1 LLLLYFWSFAYR
13 FIMSTFRFI
22 LRDQFRSSFNVFL
35 FLSSSLFL
43 ATSLT
48 GCEQAQESAPAG
60 MQPAAVTVMSMTTQS
75 VPFSIELPATLSG
88 AKEVEIR
95 AQVSGILQARNF
107 SEGNKVIAGQSLFS
121 LDAKTYAA
129 EMEKAKADFN
139 ASTVRLQQAEREVNR
154 IRPLREQN
162 SISQREL
169 DNAVSNVDINLADVK
184 SMQAK
189 LDQAKLRLDYTKVT
203 SPVTGI
209 VGRELVSEGT
219 YISGPEVLLTQLTQI
234 DPIRVRF
241 GLSERE
247 QLKMRNDEAAG
258 LLSLPEEGHW
268 KTKIKLFDGSLHP
281 QIGQVNFSDIRI
293 NSKTGTSE
301 LQAIIPNP
309 NFSLRPGQ
317 FVRIVLEGAVREEAF
332 VVPQRAVLDNGL
344 GKFVYVMAK
353 NEKGIS
359 IALPAPV
366 IVGEWVTKAKGIA
379 NGWIIR
385 EGLKVGDQVIIDGMA
400 RIFFPGMPVR
410 LAEDAATATSKV
422 VTPTADNKG

>member
-1 LLLLYFWSFAYR
+1 
-13 FIMSTFRFI
+13 MSTFRFRLSGQ
-22 LRDQFRSSFNVFL
+22 LRSFVSGFL
-35 FLSSSLFL
+35 LLSSSALL
-43 ATSLT
+43 VTSLT
-48 GCEQAQESAPAG
+48 GCEQAPPSVPKG
-60 MQPAAVTVMSMTTQS
+60 MKPAAVSVMSMTTQS

-95 AQVSGILQARNF
+95 AQVSGILQTRNF
-107 SEGNKVIAGQSLFS
+107 SEGDKVSAGQSLFS

-129 EMEKAKADFN
+129 ETAKSKADLN
-139 ASTVRLQQAEREVNR
+139 AARVRLKQAQREVNR
-154 IRPLREQN
+154 IKPLRAKN

-169 DNAVSNVDINLADVK
+169 DNAISSVDISLADVK
-184 SMQAK
+184 SMQAN
-189 LDQAKLRLDYTKVT
+189 LDQAQLRLDYTKVT

-219 YISGPEVLLTQLTQI
+219 YVSGPEVLLTQLTQI

-247 QLKMRNDEAAG
+247 QLQMRNDAAAG
-258 LLSLPEEGHW
+258 SLTLPKEGKW

-293 NSKTGTSE
+293 NAKTGTSE
-301 LQAIIPNP
+301 LQAITPNP
-309 NFSLRPGQ
+309 NFTLRPGQ
-317 FVRIVLEGAVREEAF
+317 FVRILLEGAVRENAF

-353 NEKGIS
+353 NDKGVAV
-359 IALPAPV
+359 ALPAPV
-366 IVGEWVTKAKGIA
+366 VVGEWVTEAKDVE

-385 EGLKVGDQVIIDGMA
+385 KGLKVGDQVIIDGMA
-400 RIFFPGMPVR
+400 RIFFPGMPIR
-410 LAEDAATATSKV
+410 LADDQSTSTAQK
-422 VTPTADNKG
+422 

>member
-1 LLLLYFWSFAYR
+1 
-13 FIMSTFRFI
+13 MSTFRFR
-22 LRDQFRSSFNVFL
+22 LNGQLKPFFSSL
-35 FLSSSLFL
+35 LLLSSALL
-43 ATSLT
+43 VTSLT
-48 GCEQAQESAPAG
+48 GCEKAQQSAPKG
-60 MQPAAVTVMSMTTQS
+60 MKPAAVSVMNMTTQS

-107 SEGNKVIAGQSLFS
+107 REGDKVTAGQSLFS

-129 EMEKAKADFN
+129 ETAKSKADLN
-139 ASTVRLQQAEREVNR
+139 AARVRLKQAQREVNR
-154 IRPLREQN
+154 IEPLRAKN

-169 DNAVSNVDINLADVK
+169 DNAISSVDISLADVK
-184 SMQAK
+184 SMQAN
-189 LDQAKLRLDYTKVT
+189 LDQAQLRLDYTKVT

-219 YISGPEVLLTQLTQI
+219 YVSGPEVLLTQLTQI

-247 QLKMRNDEAAG
+247 QLKMRNDAAAG
-258 LLSLPEEGHW
+258 SLTLPKEGKW

-293 NSKTGTSE
+293 NANTGTSE
-301 LQAIIPNP
+301 LQAITPNP

-317 FVRIVLEGAVREEAF
+317 FVRILLEGAVRENAF

-353 NEKGIS
+353 NDKGVTV
-359 IALPAPV
+359 ALPAPV
-366 IVGEWVTKAKGIA
+366 VVGEWVTKAKDIE

-385 EGLKVGDQVIIDGMA
+385 KGLKVGDQVIIDGMA
-400 RIFFPGMPVR
+400 RIFFPGMPIR
-410 LAEDAATATSKV
+410 LADDQSTSTAQK
-422 VTPTADNKG
+422 

>member
-1 LLLLYFWSFAYR
+1 
-13 FIMSTFRFI
+13 MSTFRFR
-22 LRDQFRSSFNVFL
+22 LNGQLKPFFSSL
-35 FLSSSLFL
+35 LLLSSALL
-43 ATSLT
+43 VTSLT
-48 GCEQAQESAPAG
+48 GCEKAQQSAPKG
-60 MQPAAVTVMSMTTQS
+60 MEPAAVSVMNMTTQS

-107 SEGNKVIAGQSLFS
+107 REGDKVTAGQSLFS

-129 EMEKAKADFN
+129 ETAKSKADLN
-139 ASTVRLQQAEREVNR
+139 AARVRLKQAQREVNR
-154 IRPLREQN
+154 IEPLRAKN

-169 DNAVSNVDINLADVK
+169 DNAISSVDISLADVK
-184 SMQAK
+184 SMQAN
-189 LDQAKLRLDYTKVT
+189 LDQAQLRLDYTKVT

-219 YISGPEVLLTQLTQI
+219 YVSGPEVLLTQLTQI

-247 QLKMRNDEAAG
+247 QLKMRNDAAAG
-258 LLSLPEEGHW
+258 SLTLPKEGKW

-281 QIGQVNFSDIRI
+281 QNGQVNFSDIRI
-293 NSKTGTSE
+293 NANTGTSE
-301 LQAIIPNP
+301 LQAITPNP

-317 FVRIVLEGAVREEAF
+317 FVRILLEGAVRENAF

-353 NEKGIS
+353 NDKGVAV
-359 IALPAPV
+359 ALPAPV
-366 IVGEWVTKAKGIA
+366 VVGEWVTEAKDIE

-385 EGLKVGDQVIIDGMA
+385 KGLKIGDQVIIDGMA
-400 RIFFPGMPVR
+400 RIFFPGMPIR
-410 LAEDAATATSKV
+410 LADNQSTSTAQK
-422 VTPTADNKG
+422 

>member
-1 LLLLYFWSFAYR
+1 
-13 FIMSTFRFI
+13 MSTFRFR
-22 LRDQFRSSFNVFL
+22 LNGQLKPFFSSL
-35 FLSSSLFL
+35 LLLSSALL
-43 ATSLT
+43 VTSLT
-48 GCEQAQESAPAG
+48 GCEKAQQSVPKG
-60 MQPAAVTVMSMTTQS
+60 MEPAAVSVMNMTTQS

-107 SEGNKVIAGQSLFS
+107 REGDKVTAGQSLFS

-129 EMEKAKADFN
+129 ETAKSKADLN
-139 ASTVRLQQAEREVNR
+139 AARVRLKQAQREVNR
-154 IRPLREQN
+154 IEPLRAKN

-169 DNAVSNVDINLADVK
+169 DNAISSVDISLADVK
-184 SMQAK
+184 SMQAN
-189 LDQAKLRLDYTKVT
+189 LDQAQLRLDYTKVT

-219 YISGPEVLLTQLTQI
+219 YVSGPEVLLTQLTQI

-247 QLKMRNDEAAG
+247 QLKMRNDAAAG
-258 LLSLPEEGHW
+258 SLTLPKEGKW

-293 NSKTGTSE
+293 NANTGTSE
-301 LQAIIPNP
+301 LQAITPNP
-309 NFSLRPGQ
+309 NFTLRPGQ
-317 FVRIVLEGAVREEAF
+317 FVRILLEGAVRENAF

-353 NEKGIS
+353 NDKGVAV
-359 IALPAPV
+359 ALPAPV
-366 IVGEWVTKAKGIA
+366 VVGEWVTEAKDIE

-385 EGLKVGDQVIIDGMA
+385 KGLKIGDQVIIDGMA
-400 RIFFPGMPVR
+400 RIFFPGMPIR
-410 LAEDAATATSKV
+410 LADDQSTSTAQK
-422 VTPTADNKG
+422 

>member
-1 LLLLYFWSFAYR
+1 
-13 FIMSTFRFI
+13 MSTFRFM
-22 LRDQFRSSFNVFL
+22 LDGQLKPFFSRL
-35 FLSSSLFL
+35 LLLSSSAILV
-43 ATSLT
+43 TSLT
-48 GCEQAQESAPAG
+48 GCEETQQSAPKA
-60 MQPAAVTVMSMTTQS
+60 MKPAAVSVMSMTTQS

-95 AQVSGILQARNF
+95 AQVSGILQTRNF
-107 SEGNKVIAGQSLFS
+107 SEGDKVTAGQSLFS

-129 EMEKAKADFN
+129 EMAKSKADLN
-139 ASTVRLQQAEREVNR
+139 AATVRLKQAQREVNR
-154 IRPLREQN
+154 IKPLREKN

-169 DNAVSNVDINLADVK
+169 DNAISSVDINFADVK

-189 LDQAKLRLDYTKVT
+189 LDQAQLRLDYTKVT

-219 YISGPEVLLTQLTQI
+219 YVSGPEVLLTQLTQI

-247 QLKMRNDEAAG
+247 QLQMRNDAAAG
-258 LLSLPEEGHW
+258 SLTLPEEGHW

-293 NSKTGTSE
+293 NSQTGTSE
-301 LQAIIPNP
+301 LQAITPNP

-317 FVRIVLEGAVREEAF
+317 FVRIILEGAVRENAF

-344 GKFVYVMAK
+344 GKFVYVMTK
-353 NEKGIS
+353 NDKGVTV
-359 IALPAPV
+359 ALPAPV
-366 IVGEWVTKAKGIA
+366 VVGEWVTQAKGIE

-385 EGLKVGDQVIIDGMA
+385 EGLKTGDQVIIDGMA
-400 RIFFPGMPVR
+400 RIFFPGMPIR
-410 LAEDAATATSKV
+410 LADAQLTSTAQQ
-422 VTPTADNKG
+422 

>member
-1 LLLLYFWSFAYR
+1 
-13 FIMSTFRFI
+13 MSTFRF
-22 LRDQFRSSFNVFL
+22 RSSGQL
-35 FLSSSLFL
+35 KPFLSRIILLSFSVILV
-43 ATSLT
+43 TSLT
-48 GCEQAQESAPAG
+48 GCEKTEQSKPAG
-60 MQPAAVTVMSMTTQS
+60 MQPAAVSIMNMAPQS

-95 AQVSGILQARNF
+95 AQVSGILQTRNF
-107 SEGNKVIAGQSLFS
+107 SEGDKVTAGQSLFS

-129 EMEKAKADFN
+129 EMEKSKADLN
-139 ASTVRLQQAEREVNR
+139 AAKVRLEQAQREVNR
-154 IRPLREQN
+154 IKPLRAKN

-169 DNAVSNVDINLADVK
+169 DNAISSVDINLADVK
-184 SMQAK
+184 SMQAN
-189 LDQAKLRLDYTKVT
+189 LDQAQLRLDYTKVT

-219 YISGPEVLLTQLTQI
+219 YVSGPQLLLTQLTQI
-234 DPIRVRF
+234 DPIRARF

-247 QLKMRNDEAAG
+247 QLKMRNDAAAG
-258 LLSLPEEGHW
+258 SLTLPEEGHW
-268 KTKIKLFDGSLHP
+268 KTRIKLFDGSLHP

-301 LQAIIPNP
+301 LQAITPNP

-317 FVRIVLEGAVREEAF
+317 FVRIILEGAVRESAF

-353 NEKGIS
+353 NEKGMTV
-359 IALPAPV
+359 ALPAPV
-366 IVGEWVTKAKGIA
+366 VVGEWVTQAKGID
-379 NGWIIR
+379 NGWVIR
-385 EGLKVGDQVIIDGMA
+385 KGLKAGDQVIIDGMA

-410 LAEDAATATSKV
+410 LADDQL
-422 VTPTADNKG
+422 TPKAQK